1 MASLA
6 VALWDS
12 GVAEWSL
19 TCCIGLFNHWL
30 LIISTLFTFFF
41 ESSYV
46 FFFHYWSQ
54 QPIPTLCLSHSFKLH
69 TLSLTQFQV
78 AHSPFSLLPSYCP
91 CTIPPTSSLTCTH
104 CLLPTISPT
113 HHLTHLPS
121 PSCHLLCAWVT

>member
-19 TCCIGLFNHWL
+19 TCCIGLFNHWP

-46 FFFHYWSQ
+46 FFFHHWSQ
-54 QPIPTLCLSHSFKLH
+54 QPIPTPVSHTISSC
-69 TLSLTQFQV
+69 TLSLLTL
-78 AHSPFSLLPSYCP
+78 ALMLSLCH
-91 CTIPPTSSLTCTH
+91 PPTSSLTCTH
-104 CLLPTISPT
+104 HLLPTISHMC
-113 HHLTHLPS
+113 HHPHAT
-121 PSCHLLCAWVT
+121 SCVHG